1 MKAYFALLLGLMAQ
15 CIAYSDEY
23 APAFYPFKNGMRFAT
38 AEEGVRVIKDL
49 GYPGVGS
56 IHPGELAQYKTAC
69 DAAGLKVFSIYC
81 SARVNEKDF
90 QYAPVVSEAIALL
103 KGTDAIVELNVQ
115 RGQNSTDEI
124 AVALVK
130 EIADKAK
137 AAGLKVALY
146 PHLNDHIERVDHA
159 VRIAKAS
166 GCDNVGVAF
175 NLCHFLKCQPGDDVT
190 AALKAAQPLLWS
202 VSICGADKDGKDWKT
217 LIRPLDEGTFDQVA
231 LLRSLRDVGYRGPV
245 GMQCFNIGI
254 DAKENLTRSQQAW
267 RKNLAAL
274 R

>member
-1 MKAYFALLLGLMAQ
+1 MVQSLACAQ
-15 CIAYSDEY
+15 EF
-23 APAFYPFKNGMRFAT
+23 APAFYPFKNGMRFAN
-38 AEEGVRVIKDL
+38 AEEGVRVAKAL
-49 GYPGVGS
+49 GYPGIGS
-56 IHPGELAQYKTAC
+56 IHPGELAKYKTAC
-69 DAAGLKVFSIYC
+69 DAAGMKVFSIYC
-81 SARVNEKDF
+81 SAKVNEKDF
-90 QYAPVVSEAIALL
+90 QYDAVVSEAIALL

-115 RGQNSTDEI
+115 RGKNSTDAA

-130 EIADKAK
+130 DIADKAK

-146 PHLNDHIERVDHA
+146 PHANDHIERVDHA

-175 NLCHFLKCQPGDDVT
+175 NLCHFLKCQPDDDAA

-202 VSICGADKDGKDWKT
+202 VSVCGADKDGKDWKT

-231 LLRSLRDVGYRGPV
+231 LLRALRDAGYKGPV
-245 GMQCFNIGI
+245 GLQCFAIAI
-254 DAKENLTRSQQAW
+254 DPKENLTRSMQAW
-267 RKNLAAL
+267 QKHLAAL